1 MPENNNTY
9 LSQFKPQDFSGLLAV
24 APKGATTMYGFKE
37 SQYAKDFNVPMYG
50 EMSDKVAALQ
60 EARAQEQPF
69 YDKLAN
75 STLKLAAVAGT
86 TFVDIYAGTAT
97 GLINMGLKSTELLI
111 DNKEDNWWDATKSVV
126 NAFVNNPTSVAL
138 NSFNDWLDSDVLVN
152 YRTKKEMDNEWWQ
165 NALSAEGAANFWG
178 ENILKNAGFM
188 VGAMSAS
195 KLVGAGLSRLVKLE
209 AARTEFKTIQN
220 AATKLGL
227 GEDIAAKNMDEIMN
241 IARNNPAMYG
251 AASESVIKDLGNAAQ
266 KVRAKTFQVQA
277 GAATLGAFG
286 EARMEAI
293 GNGNQYRESLLMPLN
308 QKYKQGLITEDE
320 YNEELKK
327 IDKQVEAYQNV
338 SWLSNALL
346 LTGSNYLGWRDSFL
360 KPYDYNAKN
369 IIGKREGSIAKGYN
383 YVAPPIFTTA
393 LKRKAVDAFRES
405 QEEQAQFFID
415 KATGSY
421 INALYNGND
430 YAQSLGKALSEG
442 FSETYGSAEGW
453 ENAFAGALF
462 GAVGVPGV
470 GGGFRSEYKN
480 LKAKT
485 AEEAAAIEN
494 LNKFIQEGNLT
505 NNKDSILAKAF
516 YSNIA
521 LSGDQNNA
529 VLENDRKAYEDLKH
543 QKFFNL
549 ANAFIDAGK
558 YEDFLDLI
566 ESEADL
572 DVEEIKKKYSYKN
585 SDGVEVSYFEN
596 KDASEIKSTI
606 ASTINKVKTE
616 YQNLRDLKDSL
627 STLYQ
632 NTFVK
637 IKDENGKDVEIL
649 ARDMITQMFYMGK
662 KRDERITD
670 LRAKISDILT
680 RNYKV
685 SSDKNADQVS
695 NVMNLQKLVDDSFT
709 KDFEGGKANRNAIID
724 EFNKFTNTLDDK
736 LNGVDIKQTRQ
747 LFQDYLDLITER
759 AIANIN
765 LAQLS
770 KNDFSDLVTAINKR
784 IEEANAAKNQKEM
797 NEFNAELDD
806 EAKLNFVK
814 NKAKEAGYVDKD
826 GNPYF
831 GKFFTMTDS
840 KGTRTF
846 EIDPSNAVEIRKDL
860 IAERDGIIAE
870 MDPKNVDGI
879 KQVTLD
885 YEELIA
891 QAIAANTAGGF
902 IKNLEDN
909 AYIVG
914 KDGKEI
920 SFDDKFAIEYY
931 NKIKFLSKEEAKALK
946 IKLNIIRTNQA
957 KIDALQKLANE
968 LDRDIVKEVDSI
980 KNELLNRSIL
990 EKELEQAKLLAE
1002 QVKDNVVDKEFIDN
1016 LIKSLTEQLEA
1027 CNKAIERVE
1036 KSKQAIYRQQEEIT
1050 QLVNLIKES
1059 LEKENFSIRQ
1069 FLDTL
1074 ESGFIDNIDRVMG
1087 LSLVEDLETL
1097 ANMTDYNE
1105 ALSNLETLKSSV
1117 QDRINVLTK
1126 KIDFLEALKT
1136 KSISYKNLIVGTKQA
1151 NMPNWFTEK
1160 WKVFYPVSGNNI
1172 ENLLKDPKKF
1182 ARFQYGI
1189 NKYAERNNITPNQ
1202 AYDRFMQ
1209 DYYKVQQELEIQ
1221 ANYAE
1226 QQSIDNEILIIKQ
1239 DLDLLNRQLRAID
1252 NVTEFKRQE
1261 SFVDNLKATI
1271 DKISIDYAIAL
1282 NRALRAIKIP
1292 LSQESDPKFS
1302 QDNPPTQQA
1311 SANLHKGALSSNL
1324 YYTTNKVVEYLPG
1337 SKTFQT
1343 LYDDEGKPILNS
1355 NDDSRRW
1362 NSFLEMNPD
1371 IKDPYKRAKYTLQ
1384 AFHYKTDDQMPD
1396 DLKKAVKNALKG
1408 NETDNTIVVAMVSTE
1423 NGSFIKADVNG
1434 KLDGDGGYVFT
1445 FLPESDNLFAGTLK
1459 KDGSID
1465 KINMTGLL
1473 DFYKKHSG
1481 HKEVIPYS
1489 AITNTKHDPLFKLSW
1504 KKPENRVPLF
1514 EIREE
1519 IVNFAINKHKESIS
1533 KIINDLQEG
1542 EVYLPIESVT
1552 NGILLTT
1559 NNKDAEG
1566 NKINNYVPVRNV
1578 LRYKRGIDVSTE
1590 KGLDKV
1596 TVTVVT
1602 KSIQTLNGSN
1612 VIVKNAKI
1620 GSVIVYNK
1628 ETKEYF
1634 YATQRFVNS
1643 DEIDLILHIIQKY
1656 GGNKDEALQDLFVNI
1671 NNSKTNEYYYDKKQ
1685 GSKLPV
1691 FMSSNRLSL
1700 MNNIIYWG
1708 VPKNATKSGKGK
1720 LNKNN
1725 IYIQGG
1731 KVHFPNID
1739 NNNIFTSVNIADLGR
1754 DTAER
1759 RRLIAFLATKRINVP
1774 TSMLQTAAGR
1784 GGIYYKPY
1792 LNKATN
1798 EISWEQ
1804 IEGGYLSYLFNGG
1817 KASDPILT
1825 TNAISEPLQTADSKT
1840 KSEDILFASKNV
1852 ILKTDENGL
1861 IKTKNTFVADQ
1872 PLAKTEKKTYKGKRT
1887 ASKDKTTKT
1896 SNQAAETTTEEAKE
1910 QQENCKT
1917 GGGKKSNSKEST
1929 GKKRTAGEMTEE
1941 EMEAYA
1947 KDMAQGM
1954 AHFGFKSKK
1963 TTTSTDINDDILA
1976 PAPESTK
1983 LNKKP
1988 RTKN

>member
-1 MPENNNTY
+1 MPENNN
-9 LSQFKPQDFSGLLAV
+9 KPQFRPEDFSHLLATR
-24 APKGATTMYGFKE
+24 PQGATTMYGFKQ
-37 SQYAKDFNVPMYG
+37 SQYAENFSVPMYG

-75 STLKLAAVAGT
+75 STLKLAGVAGT
-86 TFVDIYAGTAT
+86 TFVDIFAGTAT

-111 DNKEDNWWDATKSVV
+111 DDKEDNWWDATKSVA

-195 KLVGAGLSRLVKLE
+195 KLAGAGLSRLVKLE

-369 IIGKREGSIAKGYN
+369 IIGKAEGSIAKGYN
-383 YVAPPIFTTA
+383 YVAPSIFTTA

-470 GGGFRSEYKN
+470 GGGFMSEYKN

-566 ESEADL
+566 ESESDL
-572 DVEEIKKKYSYKN
+572 DVEEVKKKYSYKN

-759 AIANIN
+759 ATANIT

-840 KGTRTF
+840 KGTRTY

-891 QAIAANTAGGF
+891 QAIAANTAGGS

-968 LDRDIVKEVDSI
+968 LDRDIQKEI
-980 KNELLNRSIL
+980 NNINNELTNKDNI
-990 EKELEQAKLLAE
+990 EQELFFAKQLAE

-1016 LIKSLTEQLEA
+1016 LIKNLTEQLEA
-1027 CNKAIERVE
+1027 CNNSIDRINKSINAINRQ
-1036 KSKQAIYRQQEEIT
+1036 KQEVNE
-1050 QLVNLIKES
+1050 LVNLIKES
-1059 LEKENFSIRQ
+1059 LEKESFSIRQ

-1105 ALSNLETLKSSV
+1105 ALNTLNELKQSV
-1117 QDRINVLTK
+1117 ENRIEILNR
-1126 KIDFLEALKT
+1126 KIGILEALKT

-1292 LSQESDPKFS
+1292 ISQESDPKFS

-1445 FLPESDNLFAGTLK
+1445 FLPESDKLFAGTLK

-1602 KSIQTLNGSN
+1602 KSTQTLNGSN

-1656 GGNKDEALQDLFVNI
+1656 GGNKDEALQDLFINI

-1754 DTAER
+1754 DSAER

-1774 TSMLQTAAGR
+1774 TSMLQTAAGK

-1817 KASDPILT
+1817 KASDPVLT
-1825 TNAISEPLQTADSKT
+1825 TNAVSEPLQTADSKT

-1872 PLAKTEKKTYKGKRT
+1872 PLAKTEKKTFKGRIVKT
-1887 ASKDKTTKT
+1887 KDKKETDTKET
-1896 SNQAAETTTEEAKE
+1896 DKKANKATADKEAAAEPGSPNEDLYNESDMSWAAEQADITNQAAKTTTKEAKK
-1910 QQENCKT
+1910 QQENCNT
-1917 GGGKKSNSKEST
+1917 GT
-1929 GKKRTAGEMTEE
+1929 GS
-1941 EMEAYA
+1941 
-1947 KDMAQGM
+1947 
-1954 AHFGFKSKK
+1954 KSKSTNLNK
-1963 TTTSTDINDDILA
+1963 TKSTD
-1976 PAPESTK
+1976 
-1983 LNKKP
+1983 
-1988 RTKN
+1988 

>member
-1 MPENNNTY
+1 MPINNIENIDDIRKRLAKSANA
-9 LSQFKPQDFSGLLAV
+9 PDFSTSITLKPDEV
-24 APKGATTMYGFKE
+24 
-37 SQYAKDFNVPMYG
+37 SQYDEGFIIPIG
-50 EMSDKVAALQ
+50 GDWRSALA
-60 EARAQEQPF
+60 EYKAQQQPF
-69 YDKLAN
+69 YDKLTN
-75 STLKLAAVAGT
+75 SAFKLAGIAGT
-86 TFVDIYAGTAT
+86 TFADTFAGIPA
-97 GLINMGLKSTELLI
+97 GLLNMGLRSIELAT
-111 DNKEDNWWDATKSVV
+111 DDKEDNWWDSTKSVL
-126 NAFVNNPTSVAL
+126 NAFVNNPVSRSL
-138 NSFNDWLDSDVLVN
+138 NDFNEWLDSDVLVN
-152 YRTKKEMDNEWWQ
+152 YRTKKEMDNEWWE

-195 KLVGAGLSRLVKLE
+195 KLVGAGLSKLTRLE

-227 GEDIAAKNMDEIMN
+227 GEDIAAKNIDEIIN
-241 IARNNPAMYG
+241 IAKNDPAMYN
-251 AASESVIKDLGNAAQ
+251 AASEAVMKDLGNAAQ

-277 GAATLGAFG
+277 GASTLGSFG

-293 GNGNQYRESLLMPLN
+293 GNGNQYRESLLTPLN

-338 SWLSNALL
+338 SWLSNALV

-360 KPYDYNAKN
+360 KPYDYNVKN
-369 IIGKREGSIAKGYN
+369 VIGKAEGSIATGYN
-383 YVAPPIFTTA
+383 YVAPSIMKTA
-393 LKRKAVDAFRES
+393 IKKKAVDAFRES
-405 QEEQAQFFID
+405 QEEQVQFLID

-430 YAQSLGKALSEG
+430 YAQSLGKALSDG

-453 ENAFAGALF
+453 ENFFAGALF
-462 GAVGVPGV
+462 GAVGIPGV
-470 GGGFRSEYKN
+470 GGGFMSELKD
-480 LKAKT
+480 LKART
-485 AEEAAAIEN
+485 ADEARVIEN

-521 LSGDQNNA
+521 LSGEQNNA
-529 VLENDRKAYEDLKH
+529 ILENNRKAYEDLKH

-572 DVEEIKKKYSYKN
+572 DIEEIKKKYSYIN
-585 SDGVEVSYFEN
+585 SDGQEVSYFEN
-596 KDASEIKSTI
+596 KDATEIKSTI
-606 ASTINKVKTE
+606 TSTINKVKTE
-616 YQNLRDLKDSL
+616 YQNLRDLKDNL

-662 KRDERITD
+662 KRDERIAD
-670 LRAKISDILT
+670 LRSKVSDILT
-680 RNYKV
+680 RHYKV
-685 SSDKNADQVS
+685 SDDKNADQVS
-695 NVMNLQKLVDDSFT
+695 DVMNLQKLVDDSFT
-709 KDFEGGKANRNAIID
+709 QDFEGGKANRKTIID
-724 EFNKFTNTLDDK
+724 EFNKFMNTLDAK
-736 LNGVDIKQTRQ
+736 LNGVDVKQTRQ
-747 LFQDYLDLITER
+747 LFQDYVDLITER
-759 AIANIN
+759 ASANVT

-806 EAKLNFVK
+806 EAKLNLVK
-814 NKAKEAGYVDKD
+814 TRAKDAGYVDKD

-831 GKFFTMTDS
+831 GTFFTMTDS

-846 EIDPSNAVEIRKDL
+846 EIESTNAVQIRKDL

-885 YEELIA
+885 YEDLIA
-891 QAIAANTAGGF
+891 QAISANTSGGF

-909 AYIVG
+909 GYIVD

-920 SFDDKFAIEYY
+920 AFDDKFAIQYY

-946 IKLNIIRTNQA
+946 TKLNIRRSNQA
-957 KIDALQKLANE
+957 KIDALQKLASELNRDVRTE
-968 LDRDIVKEVDSI
+968 LDNIYD
-980 KNELLNRSIL
+980 ELTNKDKI
-990 EKELEQAKLLAE
+990 EKELFYAKQLAE
-1002 QVKDNVVDKEFIDN
+1002 DVKNNVADKELIDS
-1016 LIKSLTEQLEA
+1016 LIKNLTEQLEV
-1027 CNKAIERVE
+1027 CNKSIERIN
-1036 KSKQAIYRQQEEIT
+1036 KSINAINRQKQE
-1050 QLVNLIKES
+1050 VNDLIDLIKES

-1069 FLDTL
+1069 FLNTL

-1097 ANMTDYNE
+1097 ADMTDYNE
-1105 ALSNLETLKSSV
+1105 ALDNLNELKQSV
-1117 QDRINVLTK
+1117 ENRIQILNR
-1126 KIDFLEALKT
+1126 KIDFLEALKA
-1136 KSISYKNLIVGTKQA
+1136 KSVAYKNFVVGTKQA
-1151 NMPNWFTEK
+1151 DMPAWFTNK

-1172 ENLLKDPKKF
+1172 EKLFKDPTQF

-1226 QQSIDNEILIIKQ
+1226 QQSIENEILLTKQ
-1239 DLDLLNRQLRAID
+1239 DLDKLNKELRTID
-1252 NVTEFKRQE
+1252 NLIEFKSQE
-1261 SFVDNLKATI
+1261 SFVDNLKANI
-1271 DKISIDYAIAL
+1271 DKIAIDYAIAL
-1282 NRALRAIKIP
+1282 NRALRATKIP

-1311 SANLHKGALSSNL
+1311 SANLYKGALSSNL
-1324 YYTTNKVVEYLPG
+1324 YYTTNKVVEYLPD

-1343 LYDDEGKPILNS
+1343 LYDNNGKPILNS

-1371 IKDPYKRAKYTLQ
+1371 IKDPYKKAEYTLQ

-1408 NETDNTIVVAMVSTE
+1408 NETDNTIVVAMVSTKD
-1423 NGSFIKADVNG
+1423 GSFIKADVNG
-1434 KLDGDGGYVFT
+1434 KLNGDGGYVFT
-1445 FLPESDNLFAGTLK
+1445 FLPESDRLFAGTLK

-1465 KINMTGLL
+1465 KINMKGLL
-1473 DFYKKHSG
+1473 DFYKKYSKHEGPLPS
-1481 HKEVIPYS
+1481 S
-1489 AITNTKHDPLFKLSW
+1489 AIINTKHDPFSALSW
-1504 KKPENRVPLF
+1504 KKNENLVPLF

-1519 IVNFAINKHKESIS
+1519 IVNFAIAKHKESIS
-1533 KIINDLQEG
+1533 KIINDLKEG
-1542 EVYLPIESVT
+1542 EVYLPIDSVT

-1559 NNKDAEG
+1559 NNKDSKG
-1566 NKINNYVPVRNV
+1566 NKINNYKPVRNV

-1590 KGLDKV
+1590 EGLDKV

-1602 KSIQTLNGSN
+1602 KSMQKLQGSN
-1612 VIVKNAKI
+1612 IIVKNAKI
-1620 GSVIVYNK
+1620 GSVIIYNK

-1656 GGNKDEALQDLFVNI
+1656 GSNKDSALQDLFVNI
-1671 NNSKTNEYYYDKKQ
+1671 NNSETGEYYYDKKQ

-1720 LNKNN
+1720 LNKNS

-1731 KVHFPNID
+1731 KVHFPDPN
-1739 NNNIFTSVNIADLGR
+1739 NNNIFTSVTIANLGK
-1754 DTAER
+1754 DSVER
-1759 RRLIAFLATKRINVP
+1759 RNLIAFLATKRINIP
-1774 TSMLQTAAGR
+1774 TAMLQTAAGR
-1784 GGIYYKPY
+1784 GGVYYKPY
-1792 LNKATN
+1792 LNRTTN

-1804 IEGGYLSYLFNGG
+1804 IKGGYLSYLFNGG

-1825 TNAISEPLQTADSKT
+1825 TNAVSEPLETADSKT

-1852 ILKTDENGL
+1852 ILKTDNDGL
-1861 IKTKNTFVADQ
+1861 IKTKNTFIADQ
-1872 PLAKTEKKTYKGKRT
+1872 PLAKPEKKTYKGKKT
-1887 ASKDKTTKT
+1887 ASKGKTTKT
-1896 SNQAAETTTEEAKE
+1896 SNQAAETTTEKAKE

-1917 GGGKKSNSKEST
+1917 GSGKKSSSKKST

-1954 AHFGFKSKK
+1954 AHFGFKSKQ
-1963 TTTSTDINDDILA
+1963 TTTNTDINDDILA
-1976 PAPESTK
+1976 PASKPTK
-1983 LNKKP
+1983 LNKNKS
-1988 RTKN
+1988 TE

>member
-1 MPENNNTY
+1 MPENNNTDNIN

-75 STLKLAAVAGT
+75 STLKLAGVAGT
-86 TFVDIYAGTAT
+86 TFVDIFAGTAT

-111 DNKEDNWWDATKSVV
+111 DNKEDNWWDATKSVA

-195 KLVGAGLSRLVKLE
+195 KLAGAGLSRLVKLE

-369 IIGKREGSIAKGYN
+369 IIGKAEGSIAKGYN

-566 ESEADL
+566 ESESDL

-596 KDASEIKSTI
+596 KDAAEIKSTI

-759 AIANIN
+759 ATANIT

-831 GKFFTMTDS
+831 GKFFTMTDD

-914 KDGKEI
+914 KDGNEI

-968 LDRDIVKEVDSI
+968 LDRDIQKEI
-980 KNELLNRSIL
+980 NNINNELTNKDNI
-990 EKELEQAKLLAE
+990 EQELFFAKQLAE

-1016 LIKSLTEQLEA
+1016 LIKNLTEQLEA
-1027 CNKAIERVE
+1027 CNNSIDRINKSINAINRQ
-1036 KSKQAIYRQQEEIT
+1036 KQEVNE
-1050 QLVNLIKES
+1050 LVNLIKES
-1059 LEKENFSIRQ
+1059 LEKESFSIRQ

-1105 ALSNLETLKSSV
+1105 ALNTLNELKQSVENRIEILNRKIGILEGLKAKSV
-1117 QDRINVLTK
+1117 
-1126 KIDFLEALKT
+1126 A
-1136 KSISYKNLIVGTKQA
+1136 YKNFIVGA
-1151 NMPNWFTEK
+1151 NQVDMPAWFSDK
-1160 WKVFYPVSGNNI
+1160 WKVFFPTSNEAI
-1172 ENLLKDPKKF
+1172 EKLLKDRSQF
-1182 ARFQYGI
+1182 AKFQYGI

-1209 DYYKVQQELEIQ
+1209 DYYKVQEEYQIAE

-1226 QQSIDNEILIIKQ
+1226 QQSIENEILLTKQ
-1239 DLDLLNRQLRAID
+1239 DLDKLNKELRTLD
-1252 NVTEFKRQE
+1252 NLIEFRSQE

-1282 NRALRAIKIP
+1282 NRALKAIKIP

-1384 AFHYKTDDQMPD
+1384 AFHYKTDNQMPD

-1445 FLPESDNLFAGTLK
+1445 FLPESDKLFAGTLK

-1473 DFYKKHSG
+1473 DFYKKHSS

-1602 KSIQTLNGSN
+1602 KSTQTLNGSN

-1731 KVHFPNID
+1731 KVYFPNID

-1754 DTAER
+1754 DTVER
-1759 RRLIAFLATKRINVP
+1759 RKLIAFLATKRINVP
-1774 TSMLQTAAGR
+1774 TSMLQTAAGK

-1804 IEGGYLSYLFNGG
+1804 IKGGYLSYLFNGG
-1817 KASDPILT
+1817 KASDPVLT
-1825 TNAISEPLQTADSKT
+1825 TNAVSEPLQTADSKT

-1872 PLAKTEKKTYKGKRT
+1872 PLAKTEKKTYKGRIVKT
-1887 ASKDKTTKT
+1887 KDKKETDTKET
-1896 SNQAAETTTEEAKE
+1896 DKKANKATADKEAVAEPGSPNEDLYNESDMSWAAEQADITNQAAKTTTEEAKKE
-1910 QQENCKT
+1910 QENCNT
-1917 GGGKKSNSKEST
+1917 ST
-1929 GKKRTAGEMTEE
+1929 G
-1941 EMEAYA
+1941 
-1947 KDMAQGM
+1947 
-1954 AHFGFKSKK
+1954 SKPK
-1963 TTTSTDINDDILA
+1963 PTN
-1976 PAPESTK
+1976 
-1983 LNKKP
+1983 LNK
-1988 RTKN
+1988 TKSTE